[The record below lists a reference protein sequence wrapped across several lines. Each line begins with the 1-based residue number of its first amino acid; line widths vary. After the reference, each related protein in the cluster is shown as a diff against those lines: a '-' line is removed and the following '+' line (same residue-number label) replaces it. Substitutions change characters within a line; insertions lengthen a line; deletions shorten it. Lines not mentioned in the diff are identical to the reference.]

1 MAEFITIDALT
12 SNSYVSTNFQ
22 AKNLQIA
29 IREATRSLKE
39 VVGENL
45 YIKLCDMVDS
55 GSLTG
60 KYKILKEDYL
70 DYYLYWRSTY
80 ELQVPNTFKT
90 TQAGTVKTVDPSVES
105 NELNNIMYLTNFYKN
120 KCNQYSLDAQKY
132 IKDNSSSF
140 PEYHTEN
147 SFQQSPINN
156 FNCPVQ
162 LDIFTKKCNY
172 K

>member
-12 SNSYVSTNFQ
+12 SNAYVSTNFQ

-39 VVGENL
+39 VLGDNL
-45 YIKLCDMVDS
+45 YTKMCELIDT

-70 DYYLYWRSTY
+70 DFYLYWRAMY

-90 TQAGTVKTVDPSVES
+90 TQAGTVKTIDPSVES
-105 NELNNIMYLTNFYKN
+105 NELNNIMYVSNFYKN
-120 KCNQYSLDAQKY
+120 KCSTYSLDAQKY
-132 IKDNSSSF
+132 IKDNNNSF
-140 PEYHTEN
+140 PEYMTETI
-147 SFQQSPINN
+147 FQQKPLNN
-156 FNCPVQ
+156 YNCPVQ
-162 LDIFTKKCNY
+162 LNRLTKKCRY
-172 K
+172 